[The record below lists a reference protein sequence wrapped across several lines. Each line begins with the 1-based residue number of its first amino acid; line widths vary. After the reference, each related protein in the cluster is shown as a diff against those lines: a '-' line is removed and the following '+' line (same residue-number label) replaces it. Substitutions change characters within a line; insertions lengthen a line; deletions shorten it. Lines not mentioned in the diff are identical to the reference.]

1 MSGLTLVSSNTM
13 GAWGG
18 SYVDPNVRAGVQSDA
33 YELMDLIEARFAYA
47 HRYPNGMIPVRAEL
61 QSQIPYLNTRNDLI
75 AFCQNAFHAL
85 YDHHSITG
93 TGLLDDYALVPSSA
107 DMWVEKTC
115 NGYEIM
121 DVRQGSPAQMVGIRP
136 GTMITSLEGKP
147 VGQAVADFIGY
158 YPYALDDERR
168 SYAARVLTA
177 GRKGWIRRIGL
188 FANGLNWTVEIPTLH
203 YVGLRRD
210 QNLLSV
216 KSISHAG
223 RRFGVIRF
231 NDCLS
236 SPQAIPAFDH
246 ALNTLQSLDG
256 LVLDLR
262 DTASGGDT
270 LIARGIL
277 SRFVS
282 QATAYQRHELP
293 SDERDFGVRR
303 SWTEEVTPRGWQYTR
318 PVAVIS
324 GRWTASMGEGLTVG
338 MDAIGAATFG
348 TKMAGLLGGI
358 TEHRLKQT
366 GVTVKLTTERLYHMD
381 GTPREFF
388 RPRGYFNYA
397 DACSEEGQDGPMNA
411 ALDHLSQY

>member
-203 YVGLRRD
+203 YVSRR
-210 QNLLSV
+210 Q
-216 KSISHAG
+216 
-223 RRFGVIRF
+223 
-231 NDCLS
+231 
-236 SPQAIPAFDH
+236 
-246 ALNTLQSLDG
+246 
-256 LVLDLR
+256 
-262 DTASGGDT
+262 
-270 LIARGIL
+270 
-277 SRFVS
+277 
-282 QATAYQRHELP
+282 
-293 SDERDFGVRR
+293 
-303 SWTEEVTPRGWQYTR
+303 
-318 PVAVIS
+318 
-324 GRWTASMGEGLTVG
+324 
-338 MDAIGAATFG
+338 
-348 TKMAGLLGGI
+348 
-358 TEHRLKQT
+358 QT
-366 GVTVKLTTERLYHMD
+366 
-381 GTPREFF
+381 
-388 RPRGYFNYA
+388 
-397 DACSEEGQDGPMNA
+397 
-411 ALDHLSQY
+411 

>member
-216 KSISHAG
+216 KSISRAG

-246 ALNTLQSLDG
+246 ALNTLQSVDG

-397 DACSEEGQDGPMNA
+397 DARSEEGQDGPMNA